1 MKVGDLI
8 RGDYTA
14 VIPEDMPRKIWLG
27 IIVAVDD
34 VDNWVEI
41 LWDDGERY
49 TIYLDWN
56 DKVLFLLE
64 RRYRSYLPQ
73 SLLLSIKRTDFVQ
86 EANNRCHS

>member
-41 LWDDGERY
+41 LWDDGEKY
-49 TIYLDWN
+49 KIYIDNEIEKYEVENFWE
-56 DKVLFLLE
+56 VISE
-64 RRYRSYLPQ
+64 S
-73 SLLLSIKRTDFVQ
+73 
-86 EANNRCHS
+86 E

>member
-1 MKVGDLI
+1 VKVGDLI

-41 LWDDGERY
+41 LWDDGEKY
-49 TIYLDWN
+49 KIYLDNEIEKYEVENFWE
-56 DKVLFLLE
+56 VISE
-64 RRYRSYLPQ
+64 S
-73 SLLLSIKRTDFVQ
+73 
-86 EANNRCHS
+86 E

>member
-14 VIPEDMPRKIWLG
+14 VIPDDMPRRIWIG

-41 LWDDGERY
+41 AWDDSQRY
-49 TIYLDWN
+49 RVYLDE
-56 DKVLFLLE
+56 KIE
-64 RRYRSYLPQ
+64 REEVERFWEVINESR
-73 SLLLSIKRTDFVQ
+73 
-86 EANNRCHS
+86 

>member
-14 VIPEDMPRKIWLG
+14 VIPDDMPRRIWIG

-41 LWDDGERY
+41 AWDDSQRYRVYLDEKIEREEVERY
-49 TIYLDWN
+49 WE
-56 DKVLFLLE
+56 VVSE
-64 RRYRSYLPQ
+64 G
-73 SLLLSIKRTDFVQ
+73 
-86 EANNRCHS
+86 E

>member
-14 VIPEDMPRKIWLG
+14 VIPDDMPRKIWIG

-41 LWDDGERY
+41 VWDDGQRY
-49 TIYLDWN
+49 RVYLD
-56 DKVLFLLE
+56 DKIE
-64 RRYRSYLPQ
+64 REEVEQFREVVNESR
-73 SLLLSIKRTDFVQ
+73 
-86 EANNRCHS
+86 

>member
-14 VIPEDMPRKIWLG
+14 VIPDDMPRKIWIG

-41 LWDDGERY
+41 VWDDGQRY
-49 TIYLDWN
+49 RVYLD
-56 DKVLFLLE
+56 DKIE
-64 RRYRSYLPQ
+64 REEVEQ
-73 SLLLSIKRTDFVQ
+73 FWIVTGKQVHVRT
-86 EANNRCHS
+86 

>member
-41 LWDDGERY
+41 LWDDGEKY
-49 TIYLDWN
+49 KIYLDNEIEKYEVENFWE
-56 DKVLFLLE
+56 VISE
-64 RRYRSYLPQ
+64 S
-73 SLLLSIKRTDFVQ
+73 
-86 EANNRCHS
+86 E